1 MPRGFCKG
9 TCAVSLSE
17 VFFHR
22 VSVLRIDQAA
32 VTVTWYAMMP
42 RARAHKITA
51 ARDAAREACPLM
63 QRKRRRWYLRRGL
76 LNQPCSVPKLQRRDV
91 TLAIL
96 FLTVLRALI
105 SATSCALGSSARGS
119 QNYTSTHPPCVAVAP
134 KRRATS
140 LLPKSSHQPTHSSAA
155 RRLGGGCGSDPST
168 GGLEVGTQG
177 RFSCLLSS
185 PTKPRRRQPH
195 VLGSLEPSK
204 LAQRIRRGN
213 AGALDVRS
221 GMQILLGIHGGS
233 G

>member
-1 MPRGFCKG
+1 M
-9 TCAVSLSE
+9 
-17 VFFHR
+17 
-22 VSVLRIDQAA
+22 
-32 VTVTWYAMMP
+32 
-42 RARAHKITA
+42 
-51 ARDAAREACPLM
+51 
-63 QRKRRRWYLRRGL
+63 
-76 LNQPCSVPKLQRRDV
+76 
-91 TLAIL
+91 
-96 FLTVLRALI
+96 
-105 SATSCALGSSARGS
+105 
-119 QNYTSTHPPCVAVAP
+119 HPPCVAVAP

-213 AGALDVRS
+213 AGALDVDRECRYYSGYTEARVDGSMSRS
-221 GMQILLGIHGGS
+221 ASPVPKPCPIRLRQPLRGKVSDVSRSVSWRRHVAEVCVSPAVSDDVGGLAGAAGAAGAALADRFPGSTDLSCVGMGCRRL
-233 G
+233 